1 MPVHLNI
8 FERLGLLRLNLGP
21 GPMADLLGLLACK
34 AALAGLRLGVFES
47 LSGRSEG
54 TDELSARIGADGTG
68 ISLLLNALESLG
80 YVKNRRG
87 KWLVTPMTKKWMLAG
102 SPYDISGLFH
112 QFSDM
117 SLRWD
122 YLHESIKEGR
132 PPLLGYEWLD
142 RHPDKWDHY
151 QAGLKSAAVLVSRE
165 LFKKIKIP
173 NSARRLID
181 LGGGHGQYCIEFC
194 KKYPGLSGTVYD
206 WPQAEK
212 TALGNINGSGLSGR
226 VTFRPGDFVKDDI
239 GSSHDIILM
248 FNVIRIFKADELR
261 SLLCKAHASLAN
273 GGMIIIMDHLG
284 HYSRSPFMK
293 ANAFLVLLE
302 LYNSTKGRTH
312 KAADVISLLH
322 EAGFSKT
329 SEYALK
335 RSPGLGVL
343 TAFKS

>member
-1 MPVHLNI
+1 MPIHLNI
-8 FERLGLLRLNLGP
+8 FERMGLLRLNLGP
-21 GPMADLLGLLACK
+21 GPMTDLLGLLACK
-34 AALAGLRLGVFES
+34 AALAGLRLGIFES
-47 LSGRSEG
+47 LSRKSEG
-54 TDELSARIGADGTG
+54 TDELSVRIGADIAG

-80 YVKNRRG
+80 YLKSRRG
-87 KWLVTPMTKKWMLAG
+87 KWLITPMTKKWVLDE
-102 SPYDISGLFH
+102 SPYNISGLFY

-117 SLRWD
+117 SSRWD
-122 YLHESIKEGR
+122 YLHESIRAGR

-142 RHPDKWDHY
+142 SHPDKWEHY
-151 QAGLKSAAVLVSRE
+151 QAGLKSAAILVSRE
-165 LFKKIKIP
+165 LFKKVKIDP
-173 NSARRLID
+173 AARRLID

-212 TALGNINGSGLSGR
+212 AALGNIDGSGLSGR
-226 VTFRPGDFVKDDI
+226 VTFQSGDFVHDDI
-239 GSSHDIILM
+239 GSPHDIVLM
-248 FNVIRIFKADELR
+248 FNVIRIFKADELI
-261 SLLCKAHASLAN
+261 SLLRKAHDSLAK

-284 HYSRSPFMK
+284 HISRSALMK

-312 KAADVISLLH
+312 KAEDVISMLR

-329 SEYALK
+329 REYILK

-343 TAFKS
+343 TALRN